1 MTLPTLIDTGPL
13 YALVDKSDQDKHRQC
28 VALFRTLN
36 QPPLTTWACLTEAL
50 YLLDQYRGWQ
60 GQGAL
65 LGMLNSGAIRVH
77 TPHADELLRISELM
91 EQYQDRPM
99 DFADAAL
106 VTLAEREGLKRIFTL
121 DDDFYFYKIK
131 GRDTFD
137 VLKPDAA

>member
-1 MTLPTLIDTGPL
+1 MLPTLIDTGPL
-13 YALVDKSDQDKHRQC
+13 YALVDKSDQDTHRQC
-28 VALFRTLN
+28 VALFRALK

-50 YLLDQYRGWQ
+50 YLLGQYRGWQ

-65 LGMLNSGAIRVH
+65 FGLLISGAIRVH
-77 TPHADELLRISELM
+77 APHPDELQRIGELM

-106 VTLAEREGLKRIFTL
+106 VALAEREGLRRIFTL
-121 DDDFYFYKIK
+121 DDDFYFYRIK

-137 VLKPDAA
+137 VLKPDAS